1 MIAILSTEDDLSTE
15 QVMDWLYYKQAD
27 FIRIND
33 NHLVDNYLSIKF
45 EITNTQMKTILIDE
59 LNNKKVDIDEVNVV
73 WFRKFGF
80 YQESDF
86 YKNLLEIEEANVKSQ
101 IMGEYNITLK
111 FFTNFLNDKKWLSHP
126 KNVYVNKV
134 DVIIKAKECKLDIPE
149 TFIVSRKSELK
160 RFVNN
165 KKKYITKPIHYGTS
179 FKKNGKIYSIYT
191 ALLNEKSLEGLPNM
205 FFPSLIQEYIE
216 KEFELRVFYFN
227 KKCYSMAIFS
237 QNDEQTKVDFRNYN
251 DKNPNRTVPYNL
263 SKSLTKK
270 IENLMVM
277 LGLNTGSLDI
287 IKAKNGKF
295 YFLEV
300 NPVGQFGMVSKPCNY
315 NLEEKIADY
324 LIKNDYE

>member
-1 MIAILSTEDDLSTE
+1 MIAILSTENDLSTD
-15 QVMDWLYYKQAD
+15 QVMDWLYHKRAD

-33 NHLVDNYLSIKF
+33 NHLVDNYLSMQF
-45 EITNTQMKTILIDE
+45 EITNAQTRKVLRDE
-59 LNNKKVDIDEVNVV
+59 LNNEMIDIEAINVI

-80 YQESDF
+80 YQESEL
-86 YKNLLEIEEANVKSQ
+86 YKNLMEIGESNVSSQ

-111 FFTNFLNDKKWLSHP
+111 FFTNFLNDRKWLSHP
-126 KNVYVNKV
+126 KNVHVNKI
-134 DVIIKAKECKLDIPE
+134 DVMIKAKNCKLNIPK
-149 TFIVSRKSELK
+149 TYIVSKKNDLNK
-160 RFVNN
+160 FVNGT
-165 KKKYITKPIHYGTS
+165 KKYITKPIHYGVS
-179 FKKNGKIYSIYT
+179 FKKDDEIYSIYT
-191 ALLNEKSLEGLPNM
+191 ALLNKKILDELPNE

-216 KEFELRVFYFN
+216 KEFELRVFYLD

-237 QNDEQTKVDFRNYN
+237 QSDEQTKVDFRNYN
-251 DKNPNRTVPYNL
+251 NENPNRTIPYNL

-270 IENLMVM
+270 IENLMVL
-277 LGLNTGSLDI
+277 LGLNSGSLDI